1 MNRRRLLL
9 SAGSLA
15 LSLASA
21 ANAQQDRPRRVGV
34 IMVQD
39 ERDPEGEARLAAFRD
54 GLRSLGWAEGRNL
67 HLDVLWGG
75 VPARADAHAA
85 ALVAAS
91 PDVLLANGTPATAAF
106 QRATRDIPVVFAV
119 VTDPVGGG
127 FVQSL
132 VKPGANITGFST
144 FEPEIGG
151 KWLETLREFAPGL
164 RRVGLLFDPELPGFA
179 EMARIIETLARE
191 LGLSFVP
198 IVHRGNGDGLDE
210 PIQRLSAEPESGL
223 IVVPNAANNI
233 ARARIAALADR
244 HRLPAVYTFRE
255 YVAAGGLMAYGPDP
269 RDILRLSASY
279 VDRILR
285 GARPAELPVQ
295 APTKFLL
302 ILNLKAAKALGRDVS
317 PMLLARADEVI
328 E

>member
-1 MNRRRLLL
+1 MNRRLLLL
-9 SAGSLA
+9 SAGGYA
-15 LSLASA
+15 LSLASTA
-21 ANAQQDRPRRVGV
+21 RAQQDRPRRIGV

-39 ERDPEGEARLAAFRD
+39 EHDPEGVARFAAFRD
-54 GLRSLGWAEGRNL
+54 GLRSLGWIEGRNL

-75 VPARADAHAA
+75 VPSRAEAHARA
-85 ALVAAS
+85 LIAAS

-106 QRATRDIPVVFAV
+106 QRATRDIPIVFAV

-127 FVQSL
+127 FVRSL
-132 VKPGANITGFST
+132 VKPGDNITGFST

-179 EMARIIETLARE
+179 EMSRLIETLARE
-191 LGLSFVP
+191 RGLAFVP
-198 IVHRGNGDGLDE
+198 IIYRGNGENLDA
-210 PIQRLSAEPESGL
+210 PIARLAAEPESGL
-223 IVVPNAANNI
+223 IVVPNAANNVS
-233 ARARIAALADR
+233 RASISALAER
-244 HRLPAVYTFRE
+244 HRIPAVYTFRE
-255 YVAAGGLMAYGPDP
+255 YVVAGGLMAYGPDP
-269 RDILRLSASY
+269 RDILRLSAAY
-279 VDRILR
+279 VDRILK
-285 GARPAELPVQ
+285 GARPADLPVQ

>member
-1 MNRRRLLL
+1 MML
-9 SAGSLA
+9 SAGTLLLPLPSPA
-15 LSLASA
+15 R
-21 ANAQQDRPRRVGV
+21 AQPADKVRRVGV

-39 ERDPEGEARLAAFRD
+39 EHDPEGVARFAAFRD
-54 GLRSLGWAEGRNL
+54 GLRSLGWIEGRNL

-75 VPARADAHAA
+75 VPSRADAHAK
-85 ALVAAS
+85 ALIAAS

-106 QRATRDIPVVFAV
+106 QRATRDIPIVFAV

-127 FVQSL
+127 FVRSL

-179 EMARIIETLARE
+179 EMARLIETLSRE
-191 LGLSFVP
+191 RGLAFVP
-198 IVHRGNGDGLDE
+198 IIYRGNGENLDA
-210 PIQRLSAEPESGL
+210 PIARLAAEPESGL
-223 IVVPNAANNI
+223 IVVPNAANNVS
-233 ARARIAALADR
+233 RASISALAER
-244 HRLPAVYTFRE
+244 HRIPAVYTFRE

-269 RDILRLSASY
+269 RDILRLSAAY
-279 VDRILR
+279 VDRILK
-285 GARPAELPVQ
+285 GARPADLPVQ

-317 PMLLARADEVI
+317 PMLLARADEVL